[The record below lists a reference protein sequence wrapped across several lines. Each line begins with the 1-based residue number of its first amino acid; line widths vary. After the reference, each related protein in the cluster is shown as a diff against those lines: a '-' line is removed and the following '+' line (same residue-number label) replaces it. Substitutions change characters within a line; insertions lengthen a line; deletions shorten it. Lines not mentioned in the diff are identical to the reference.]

1 MFDALPNPV
10 HFFLDDNSN
19 IWANRAMDEFLG
31 YERGEVGQL
40 QTTDLY
46 FEYAKDRHEKL
57 VHDFLELGHAKGEI
71 MVGRKDGGLQEVTFH
86 STANVL
92 PGIHLTMWDSKLS
105 AILHRDHFSWPAAP
119 VSLGN
124 QLTRRE
130 LEVIGLLADGAGNA
144 QIAAALGI
152 AETTVQQH
160 ADSLRDRLGAAN
172 RSEAI
177 SRAIAA
183 GFIQPKLPGEA
194 VAILSGES
202 GDGLPP
208 REATFTYFSPG
219 AILALPALG
228 RLLGSSCLVLG
239 EGEPV
244 KSLDDRV
251 DGAPSIILVDDAD
264 LAHLH
269 GPLAEALG
277 PGSHGYLHQLG
288 PGLDR
293 LVISRSVETGSSRVM
308 VD

>member
-1 MFDALPNPV
+1 MDELPNPV
-10 HFFLDDNSN
+10 HFFLDDSSN

-40 QTTDLY
+40 QTTDIY
-46 FEYAKDRHEKL
+46 FEYAKEQHEKL
-57 VHDFLELGHAKGEI
+57 VREFLELGHARGEI
-71 MVGRKDGGLQEVTFH
+71 MVGRKDGRLQEVTFQ

-92 PGIHLTMWDSKLS
+92 PGIHLTIWDAKLS

-119 VSLGN
+119 VHPSN
-124 QLTRRE
+124 HLTRRE
-130 LEVIGLLADGAGNA
+130 LEVIALLADGAGNA
-144 QIAAALGI
+144 QVAAALGI

-183 GFIQPKLPGEA
+183 GFIRPKLPGET

-202 GDGLPP
+202 RDGRPP

-219 AILALPALG
+219 AVAAVPALG
-228 RLLGSSCLVLG
+228 RLLGSSCLIVG
-239 EGEPV
+239 EDEPIE
-244 KSLDDRV
+244 KLDDRA
-251 DGAPSIILVDDAD
+251 DEPSSILLVDDAD
-264 LAHLH
+264 LVHLH

-277 PGSHGYLHQLG
+277 PGSHGHLEQLG
-288 PGLDR
+288 PGLGR
-293 LVISRSVETGSSRVM
+293 LVISRSVESGWGRVII
-308 VD
+308 D